1 MKKTIF
7 FSTSLLLAFIL
18 LNPVSAQ
25 QGREQGVTPG
35 EPVKTE
41 KTIQVQQNTQNQG
54 EEQNLQVE
62 NTLQGEEQN
71 LQIENTL
78 QGEAGEAGE
87 AVQDNDSIQGQN
99 QINRDDALLKIKSKG
114 VTMSEGSQLVKQKS
128 NDVAQKVQELLLN
141 REYKG
146 GIGEQV
152 KVIAQN
158 QLKAQEEF
166 QNRLANLEERPLW
179 QRFFLGQKEE
189 DVEGL
194 QNSLRNNQ
202 EALTELESLLED
214 KTLSAE
220 DRLAIEEAYLELRAQ
235 QELVETHLTNIL
247 GEFSVAGFFRKLFRR
262 S

>member
-1 MKKTIF
+1 MKKTVF
-7 FSTSLLLAFIL
+7 FSIPLLLAFIL

-25 QGREQGVTPG
+25 QGRAQDVTPG

-41 KTIQVQQNTQNQG
+41 KQAQEQIGTMNQG
-54 EEQNLQVE
+54 EEQNLR
-62 NTLQGEEQN
+62 
-71 LQIENTL
+71 IENTL
-78 QGEAGEAGE
+78 QGEAGEA
-87 AVQDNDSIQGQN
+87 VQDGDLIQEKN
-99 QINRDDALLKIKSKG
+99 QISREDALLKIKSKG

-128 NDVAQKVQELLLN
+128 NDVAQKVQDLLLD
-141 REYKG
+141 REFKG

-152 KVIAQN
+152 SEYAKT

-179 QRFFLGQKEE
+179 QRFFLGQNQE

-202 EALTELESLLED
+202 EELADLQALLED
-214 KTLSAE
+214 ETLNAE
-220 DRLAIEEAYLELRAQ
+220 DRLAIEEAYLELQAQ
-235 QELVETHLTNIL
+235 QELVETHLANIV
-247 GEFSVAGFFRKLFRR
+247 GEFNIVGFFRKLFRR